1 MVKAGILLRRARAL
15 AADEPTGFV
24 WIYDGRLAGSGYP
37 ASKSQVAWL
46 GREGVSSILSLTEE
60 PLPSSWV
67 PKSMNYMHVPMRDHE
82 PPDQGSLASAAAR
95 IESELSSGRVV
106 LVHCQAGRGRTMCA
120 IGAYLVKGK
129 GMRAQEALDF
139 LRSKRPNAV
148 ERQQEDSLR
157 EFAASLP
164 RDGSGKHP

>member
-1 MVKAGILLRRARAL
+1 MRLRELRARVL
-15 AADEPTGFV
+15 SEPTGFV

-37 ASKSQVAWL
+37 ASKGQVGWL
-46 GREGVSSILSLTEE
+46 GRKGISSILSLTEE

-67 PKSMNYMHVPMRDHE
+67 PKAIDYMHIPMRDHE
-82 PPDQGSLASAAAR
+82 PPDQTSLASATAR

-106 LVHCQAGRGRTMCA
+106 LVHCQAGIGRTMCA
-120 IGAYLVKGK
+120 IGAYLIKDK
-129 GMRAQEALDF
+129 GMGAQEALDF

-148 ERQQEDSLR
+148 ERLQEDSLR

>member
-15 AADEPTGFV
+15 AADEPTAFV
-24 WIYDGRLAGSGYP
+24 WIYDGLLAGSGYP
-37 ASKSQVAWL
+37 ASKSQISWL
-46 GREGVSSILSLTEE
+46 GRAGVSSILSLTEE
-60 PLPSSWV
+60 PLPSSWM
-67 PKSMNYMHVPMRDHE
+67 PKTMNYTHIPMRDHE
-82 PPDQGSLASAAAR
+82 PPDQGSLALAAAR

-120 IGAYLVKGK
+120 IRAYLIKDK
-129 GMRAQEALDF
+129 SMEAQEALDF